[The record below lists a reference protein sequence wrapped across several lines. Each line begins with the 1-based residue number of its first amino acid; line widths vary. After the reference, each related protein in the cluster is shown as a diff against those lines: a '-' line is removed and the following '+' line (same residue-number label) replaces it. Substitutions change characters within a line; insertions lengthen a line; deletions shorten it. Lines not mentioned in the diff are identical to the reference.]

1 MAKANRHQPTT
12 ILNGVA
18 LNQARVILPSVDA
31 SQKFL
36 AKMNNA
42 LEHQQTLGKAITY
55 FDDENTPK
63 RSCASIFRAV
73 KSILAQTDKFAQER
87 NADKYVSG
95 LTMQKANLRQVLQ
108 FAEFALNGLEQ
119 TLLKKEFPEIEVQNE
134 TINEEDLRAFY
145 KQAEKMQPQTDI
157 ELSDKEKT
165 FLRCLRIS
173 LEKIIQQEDKIQNNL
188 EAASNKPVNMNK
200 AVNMNASNLA
210 RTREWSGV
218 FDSKMGFSAE
228 IIADL
233 KENVALADSQSESG
247 MATEDIA
254 AFSMNNEIEPKVN
267 DIKEEPLMAE
277 IYVQAIKVN
286 NRLAGVKR
294 PAKSKENTGQE
305 LSEAEKFQKM
315 VDFYA
320 EYGVNVVAIPIN
332 PDYEK
337 LDNMAKRIE
346 KLEDNL
352 DITRP
357 IALSD
362 AAKAFNEFKNSPMGE
377 AEQKAY
383 QEKIAVLQEELTQEK
398 QRQEAQLDADNGRLR
413 KAQQR
418 REIFW
423 AATCVADAVWNGFI
437 EQPRKYSPWLK
448 EHVEQRTASLSSA
461 GSQANLQSYQAEDY
475 NLKKS
480 LIWQVCAESKAFR
493 KHEKDVIN
501 GLRSLNIPPE
511 MVKHLGYGDIAYLIN
526 LQAKNV
532 KSNIAKKIVRHKNV
546 VNGVQ
551 ISPSAREIACER
563 LVKEHKNEIWRIMQ
577 NQGKSTEEIQQSI
590 DSIRMGKIPAG
601 TGLHHRFEKSDIKT
615 YLEVVRGVQGIDEC
629 DGMELIKKMTRRNS
643 YLGVNDEVIYM
654 RDDCHFA
661 IEHTHENYV
670 DKDGYSTFNF
680 KSVQLNVH
688 NDEELEEAAN
698 QRKGGQLSHRTI
710 YTDEN
715 GQMFYLSLI
724 TQNSVD
730 IVLGP
735 EDYGFNAKKL
745 SENIKNDEAQIALVR
760 NVEEATLNTE
770 GFAGLRRMSQQL
782 ITAPILTSGLTDL
795 TPDHIQMLGQGEQ
808 QTGQQAQFIS
818 ITGQKIDGQLKT
830 AEITEDLSQKETQRQ
845 IDIHSGKV
853 RTHVEQ
859 EKNGEAQKSAQSQD
873 KQEQRGKFAPRIGN
887 LQQRRDF
894 SQNNGRF
901 NGRKGKIAYG
911 G

>member
-1 MAKANRHQPTT
+1 MVKANRHQQTT
-12 ILNGVA
+12 ILKGTT
-18 LNQARVILPSVDA
+18 LDQARVIFPSVE
-31 SQKFL
+31 SGQKFL
-36 AKMNNA
+36 VKMNNA
-42 LEHQQTLGKAITY
+42 LEHQQTTGKAITY

-63 RSCASIFRAV
+63 RSCASIFKAI
-73 KSILAQTDKFAQER
+73 KSILSQTDKFAQER
-87 NADKYVSG
+87 NSDKYVNG
-95 LTMQKANLRQVLQ
+95 LIMQKANLRQALQ

-134 TINEEDLRAFY
+134 TINEEDLRTFY
-145 KQAEKMQPQTDI
+145 KQAEKMQPQTEI

-165 FLRCLRIS
+165 YMRCLRIS
-173 LEKIIQQEDKIQNNL
+173 LEKMIQVEDKVQNSL
-188 EAASNKPVNMNK
+188 EISGSK

-210 RTREWSGV
+210 RMKEWTGV
-218 FDSKMGFSAE
+218 LDSKMGFSAE
-228 IIADL
+228 TVAKL
-233 KENVALADSQSESG
+233 KENVTLADSQSESG
-247 MATEDIA
+247 MATDDIA
-254 AFSMNNEIEPKVN
+254 AFSMNNEIDPKVN

-286 NRLAGVKR
+286 NRLAGAKR
-294 PAKSKENTGQE
+294 PSKSEENNAPT
-305 LSEAEKFQKM
+305 LSEAEKFQRM

-320 EYGVNVVAIPIN
+320 QYGVNVVAIPVN

-337 LDNMAKRIE
+337 LDNMAKKIE
-346 KLEDNL
+346 RLEYNS

-362 AAKAFNEFKNSPMGE
+362 AAKAFNEFKNSSMGE
-377 AEQKAY
+377 AEQKVY
-383 QEKIAVLQEELTQEK
+383 QEKIAALQEELKQEK
-398 QRQEAQLDADNGRLR
+398 QSQEIELDANNGRLR

-418 REIFW
+418 REIFL

-448 EHVEQRTASLSSA
+448 EHVEQRSAAISSEDNR
-461 GSQANLQSYQAEDY
+461 SDLQSFAFEDY
-475 NLKKS
+475 NLNKS
-480 LIWQVCAESKAFR
+480 LIWRVCAESEGFR
-493 KHEKDVIN
+493 KHRKDVIN
-501 GLRSLNIPPE
+501 GLKALNIPPK
-511 MVKHLGYGDIAYLIN
+511 MVEQLGYGDIAYLIN
-526 LQAKNV
+526 FQAKNV
-532 KSNIAKKIVRHKNV
+532 KAKIAKKIVRHKNV
-546 VNGVQ
+546 VDGVQ

-615 YLEVVRGVQGIDEC
+615 FLEVARGVQGIDEC
-629 DGMELIKKMTRRNS
+629 DGAELIKKMTGRNS
-643 YLGVNDEVIYM
+643 YLDVNNEVIYM

-688 NDEELEEAAN
+688 SDEELEEAAS

-745 SENIKNDEAQIALVR
+745 SENIKNEEAQIALAR
-760 NVEEATLNTE
+760 NIEEAAFNTG
-770 GFAGLRRMSQQL
+770 GFAGLQRMSQQL

-795 TPDHIQMLGQGEQ
+795 IPEHIQMLGRGKQ
-808 QTGQQAQFIS
+808 QTEQQAQFVS
-818 ITGQKIDGQLKT
+818 ITGQKIDSQLRT
-830 AEITEDLSQKETQRQ
+830 TEITENLSPEETQRQ
-845 IDIHSGKV
+845 IDSHTDKV

-859 EKNGEAQKSAQSQD
+859 EKNGGAQKSTQSQD
-873 KQEQRGKFAPRIGN
+873 QQEQRGKFAPRIGN
-887 LQQRRDF
+887 LGQRRVF
-894 SQNNGRF
+894 PQNNSRLS
-901 NGRKGKIAYG
+901 GRKGKVAYNG
-911 G
+911 